1 MPLGGFLPS
10 AHEEE
15 LEQQLMKNSYNVYG
29 IQQYSNI
36 LGLTQIDKN

>member
-1 MPLGGFLPS
+1 MPSDGFLPS

-29 IQQYSNI
+29 IKQYSKI
-36 LGLTQIDKN
+36 LGIIQIDKN